1 MGDPLTLPLLLLTK
15 MLSLAAVTVTATD
28 TKLIQVITIPSSRHL
43 PEDSIFDHFA
53 LFVPA
58 HVQPLD
64 PSSAF
69 PDKKCYH

>member
-1 MGDPLTLPLLLLTK
+1 MGNPLTPTLLLLTK
-15 MLSLAAVTVTATD
+15 MLSLGAVAVTATE
-28 TKLIQVITIPSSRHL
+28 TKLFQVFTIPSSRHL

-58 HVQPLD
+58 HGQPLD